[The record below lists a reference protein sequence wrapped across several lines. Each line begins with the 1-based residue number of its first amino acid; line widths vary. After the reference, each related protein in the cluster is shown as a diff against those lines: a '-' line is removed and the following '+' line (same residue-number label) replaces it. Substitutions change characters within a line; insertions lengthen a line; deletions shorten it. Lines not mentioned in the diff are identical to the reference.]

1 MFLVNYSKDI
11 LFLVLAFSVLW
22 LTFFLSWLIYYL
34 VAAARQLHKASQ
46 VVKEQADEVAG
57 AIKKIKSALEMP
69 TSIIALVFEGL
80 KKIAELGVETVA
92 NKMSGQKLNKRKNGP
107 DKEKNSQAI
116 EAGL

>member
-22 LTFFLSWLIYYL
+22 LTFFLTWLIYYL

-46 VVKEQADEVAG
+46 VVKEQVDEVAG
-57 AIKKIKSALEMP
+57 VIKKIKNALEMP
-69 TSIIALVFEGL
+69 TSIISLVFEGL

-92 NKMSGQKLNKRKNGP
+92 QKMSGVKNEKKGGLNKEKSNQS
-107 DKEKNSQAI
+107 KEES
-116 EAGL
+116 L